1 MSWINAYL
9 RGLLIVAYFVVA
21 TVILP
26 NAALRLDAVL
36 SASDVIRDLF
46 VLAVWGT
53 GFVAG
58 LWLLRMLQRRGAI

>member
-21 TVILP
+21 TVIVP
-26 NAALRLDAVL
+26 NFVLRLDVVL
-36 SASDVIRDLF
+36 STSDVIRDLL
-46 VLAVWGT
+46 VLAIWGT
-53 GFVAG
+53 ALVVG